1 MFYFVFCEL
10 FLQIIPSINHHFE
23 TDDENRVMSIQA
35 AGVNDYDET
44 VITVMPKCFVQRGT
58 ENGRILD
65 YPEGDL
71 VELNR
76 NISSRL
82 VMNELRHIV
91 SH

>member
-1 MFYFVFCEL
+1 
-10 FLQIIPSINHHFE
+10 
-23 TDDENRVMSIQA
+23 MSIQA

-44 VITVMPKCFVQRGT
+44 VIIVMLKCFVQRGT

-71 VELNR
+71 VELNQ
-76 NISSRL
+76 NISRRL
-82 VMNELRHIV
+82 VMNELRHIA